1 MAYDFEINKIK
12 KEIKKRKAKK
22 ILLQFPEGLKTK
34 AEQVMKQLKG
44 YDVWLSAEPCF
55 GACDIKTK
63 GFDLT
68 IHFAHSKM
76 LPNKKVIYI
85 ETPSDLSIKKSIK
98 KAIPYLKKTTT
109 VVTTIQHIHK
119 LKEAEEMLKKTGIK
133 IIPAKKGKR
142 ATYKGQVLGC
152 DGSAALTEAE
162 SILYIG
168 SGYFHPLFVSFIT
181 KKEVIQANP
190 YNNSVKIIKPVQWE
204 KEKYLRISKA
214 MNSKNFAWVFST
226 KPGQKF
232 FSSNK
237 VPKEGYKIIM
247 ENITPEALD
256 YLPFD
261 AFIITAC
268 PRIVYDDW
276 KNYKK
281 PVLLPNEYKELK
293 KIKTKDLKK

>member
-1 MAYDFEINKIK
+1 MYDFEINKIK

-34 AEQVMKQLKG
+34 AKQVMDELKEF
-44 YDVWLSAEPCF
+44 DVYLSAEPCF

-68 IHFAHSKM
+68 VHFGHSKM
-76 LPNKKVIYI
+76 LPNKKVVYV
-85 ETPSDLSIKKSIK
+85 EMHSDLDIKKVVK
-98 KAIPYLKKTTT
+98 KAAAKIKGSVT
-109 VVTTIQHIHK
+109 VVTTVQHIHK
-119 LKEAEEMLKKTGIK
+119 LKEAEGILKKKGLK
-133 IIPAKKGKR
+133 VVPAKKGKR
-142 ATYKGQVLGC
+142 TTYRGQVLGC
-152 DGSAALTEAE
+152 DASAALTKADF
-162 SILYIG
+162 ILYIG

-181 KKEVIQANP
+181 KKRVIQANP
-190 YNNSVKIIKPVQWE
+190 YDNSVKLIKPAQWE

-214 MNSKNFAWVFST
+214 MNARSFAWVFST

-232 FSSNK
+232 YSKNK
-237 VPKEGYKIIM
+237 VPKKDYKVVM
-247 ENITPEALD
+247 ENIFPDALD

-261 AFIITAC
+261 AFVITAC

-281 PVLLPNEYKELK
+281 PILLPNEYKELQ
-293 KIKTKDLKK
+293 KIRK